1 MTDKGEDEAAKTT
14 RWEQA
19 WPNRWVLSGTRTYSS
34 DPHAKSGT
42 SDETSDNDDAEPVM
56 KEEEKVDALKKLKK
70 DKEAMMKRI
79 IHDGE
84 EATTKAFT
92 LESGLKVVL
101 PSKKDKQQA
110 MKRLRKLGK
119 RKRKGGRRT
128 RGKKRSKSR
137 KKRRKK
143 KTKKTRRKKR
153 RRKKRTKRR
162 K

>member
-1 MTDKGEDEAAKTT
+1 MTDEDEAAKTT

-56 KEEEKVDALKKLKK
+56 KEEEEVDALEKLKK

-79 IHDGE
+79 IYDGE
-84 EATTKAFT
+84 RSSTKAFT
-92 LESGLKVVL
+92 LKSGLKVVL
-101 PSKKDKQQA
+101 PSKKGK
-110 MKRLRKLGK
+110 KGGK
-119 RKRKGGRRT
+119 RRK
-128 RGKKRSKSR
+128 KKTH

-143 KTKKTRRKKR
+143 KTKKRRKKN
-153 RRKKRTKRR
+153 RKKRTKRR
-162 K
+162 RL